1 MLNPQCLFVLSVAI
15 LLTYA
20 KKVFPI
26 RAKALQGTLR
36 NQYSRKSCHHL
47 YTTDSQTCFDAFIA
61 AACTL
66 TYTPPAAKKEKHR
79 KPNTNWPQNNEILK
93 AKVAKELN
101 GVILINI
108 IKEKYSF
115 RGNVKIKADM
125 YLDDNKKML
134 KYQPGETVTV
144 KIIGYDKKH
153 KSYNAVFI

>member
-1 MLNPQCLFVLSVAI
+1 MS
-15 LLTYA
+15 
-20 KKVFPI
+20 
-26 RAKALQGTLR
+26 
-36 NQYSRKSCHHL
+36 
-47 YTTDSQTCFDAFIA
+47 
-61 AACTL
+61 L
-66 TYTPPAAKKEKHR
+66 TYTKKKKKKEKHR